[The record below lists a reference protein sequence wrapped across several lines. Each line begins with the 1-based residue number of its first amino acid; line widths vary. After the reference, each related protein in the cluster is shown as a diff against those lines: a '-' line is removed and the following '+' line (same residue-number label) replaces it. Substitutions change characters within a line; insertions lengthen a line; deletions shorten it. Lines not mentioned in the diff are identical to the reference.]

1 MANIK
6 RLANERNTGSHCTKR
21 SHDAGVEYVL
31 SVADQDP
38 HVAAIATLFGIVE
51 SNAVVVLCDKNGS
64 PVTNDELSKVLEFT
78 SNTGGSPP
86 RAGYNGYKWVLM
98 PLGML
103 RSIDHKCIFYFL
115 QPFGDR
121 TTNEREINK
130 QLPAFEKWSFSRI
143 SRPSQVGS
151 KYVPGPAFHIDTV
164 SMVDMMLAVLNDA
177 IEANDARLTCAMVHS
192 IHNTV
197 EKCKLPRLEN
207 PMDPGSLAD
216 DLAAAMYDR
225 QFATTAK
232 DCDKYA
238 TLRANAHP
246 WDWFAALRL
255 IVCGMATAPGDVESS
270 TALYER
276 SVMENRNN
284 VVLSMLFDG
293 NGMKDAMSPFFIMRI
308 LTDNVRTTNQV
319 SPVGSTVDEVTFE
332 LLTRI
337 ETKLPQ
343 MRAGFLVLSVSSLSR
358 LSLWSV
364 RNAEKYLGGM
374 HDRAKSITSVPNAV
388 LAMYPDVQPFAD
400 HLHYTIANLVLIF
413 ASLGRTDMKGK
424 MVTPEFLLTSTV
436 PSTLLDFVKT
446 RSNAKATTVLNTIK
460 SNKSASTWSDFKKN
474 LNGRLDPGASETV
487 REVYE
492 RLAFELMS
500 GGVSF
505 VKDALGDEDFFMSS
519 RTMLRFLRPLL
530 GAPYS
535 DNVFQIRKK
544 MARYGR
550 CSKPT
555 HLEVE
560 LAEMAA
566 LAKSTAISRSASFGI
581 PLSDLGYC
589 ENITAHRHA
598 LKTEVHRTF
607 KDFDPT
613 DGGNAKKDKTI
624 CLFGVSP
631 IDPFSMVALR
641 TQIECCVAL
650 AEELHACPICFET
663 DGNMVDLHVENAH
676 PDDYKVCS
684 TCRAQLVTCP
694 FCRVR
699 I

>member
-1 MANIK
+1 MANVK
-6 RLANERNTGSHCTKR
+6 RLANEGSRTVHCNKR
-21 SHDAGVEYVL
+21 SHDAGVGYML
-31 SVADQDP
+31 SIADQDA
-38 HVAAIATLFGIVE
+38 HVASILSLFGIE
-51 SNAVVVLCDKNGS
+51 TSNAVVVLCDKDGS
-64 PVTNDELSKVLEFT
+64 PVTNAELSRKLEFT

-86 RAGYNGYKWVLM
+86 RAGYNGDKWVLM
-98 PLGML
+98 PLSAL
-103 RSIDHKCIFYFL
+103 RSINHKCIFYFL
-115 QPFGDR
+115 QPFGDL
-121 TTNEREINK
+121 TVNEKEINK
-130 QLPAFEKWSFSRI
+130 QLPAFLRWSLSRI
-143 SRPSQVGS
+143 MRPSQVGS
-151 KYVPGPAFHIDTV
+151 NYVPGPAFDIDTV
-164 SMVDMMLAVLNDA
+164 SMVDMLLAVLNDA

-197 EKCKLPRLEN
+197 EKCKIPRLEN

-216 DLAAAMYDR
+216 DLAAAMHDR

-238 TLRANAHP
+238 NLRATAHP

-255 IVCGMATAPGDVESS
+255 IVCGMAIAPGGMKSS

-284 VVLSMLFDG
+284 LVLSMLFDG
-293 NGMKDAMSPFFIMRI
+293 NGMKDALSPSFIMRI

-319 SPVGSTVDEVTFE
+319 NPVGSTVDEVAAD
-332 LLTRI
+332 LLSRI
-337 ETKLPQ
+337 EPKLPQ
-343 MRAGFLVLSVSSLSR
+343 MRAGFLMLSVSSLGR

-364 RNAEKYLGGM
+364 RNAAKYLDGM

-388 LAMYPDVQPFAD
+388 LAMYPAVEPFAD

-413 ASLGRTDMKGK
+413 ASLGRKDMKGK

-446 RSNAKATTVLNTIK
+446 RNDSQTTTVLNTIK
-460 SNKSASTWSDFKKN
+460 CNQYASTWTDFKQY
-474 LNGRLDPGASETV
+474 LDGRLDPGASETV
-487 REVYE
+487 RKVYE

-505 VKDALGDEDFFMSS
+505 VKDALGDEDFFMSK

-530 GAPYS
+530 GAPYA
-535 DNVFQIRKK
+535 DKAFQLRKK
-544 MARYGR
+544 IALYGR
-550 CSKPT
+550 SPKPT
-555 HLEVE
+555 GIEDE
-560 LAEMAA
+560 LAEMTA
-566 LAKSTAISRSASFGI
+566 LAQSTAIARSASFGI

-589 ENITAHRHA
+589 ENTTAHRHS

-613 DGGNAKKDKTI
+613 DGITAKKDKTI

-641 TQIECCVAL
+641 KQIERCVAL

-663 DGNMVDLHVENAH
+663 DGNMVDLHDENAH